1 MMQETILRYQQRSA
15 ETCADV
21 TLVGEF
27 YLSFLL
33 FYYNNT
39 AKIAFSIHITKVNQ
53 KKEIRN
59 KYKTNMQIK
68 TLQIHIQISTL
79 TLYVFYI
86 CVFTFKH
93 YTFQKILETPYLL

>member
-1 MMQETILRYQQRSA
+1 MMQETILRYQQRSV

-33 FYYNNT
+33 FYYNYT
-39 AKIAFSIHITKVNQ
+39 AKIAFSIHITKINQ

-59 KYKTNMQIK
+59 KSKTNMQIK
-68 TLQIHIQISTL
+68 TLQIHI
-79 TLYVFYI
+79 
-86 CVFTFKH
+86 
-93 YTFQKILETPYLL
+93 